1 MPVSRKNPKRG
12 KTKPTSQRSRKNQR
26 AQNMIKR
33 SEKAQ
38 SEMKNHMRRAAESMG
53 LDIQF

>member
-33 SEKAQ
+33 NKKAQ
-38 SEMKNHMRRAAESMG
+38 SEMKNEMNRVARSMG
-53 LDIQF
+53 FDIQF